1 MHSYTDTAGTQ
12 WHRESSE
19 TPDKISEGL
28 CSFLNV
34 KINRPLTLC
43 TNGVCG
49 VVFTPV
55 ERVEGGSGKDQRFF
69 SMARTCFPLFL
80 QCPQAGQRPHGV
92 LVKLC
97 K

>member
-55 ERVEGGSGKDQRFF
+55 ERVEGGSGKDQRFSLWLELAF
-69 SMARTCFPLFL
+69 HYFCSALRQARDPMVF
-80 QCPQAGQRPHGV
+80 
-92 LVKLC
+92 
-97 K
+97 